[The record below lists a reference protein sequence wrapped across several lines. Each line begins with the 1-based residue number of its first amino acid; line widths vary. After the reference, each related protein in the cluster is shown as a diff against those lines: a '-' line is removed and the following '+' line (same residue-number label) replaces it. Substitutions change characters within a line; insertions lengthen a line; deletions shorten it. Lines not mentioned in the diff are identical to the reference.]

1 MNSKKRTVIFTAL
14 VPSLLFIIFVIF
26 IVFYTEKVQKDNSWE
41 FSSPDSEI
49 LYSTLN
55 ENAVNLNTVD
65 FGTLSHVRG
74 VGISL
79 AHNIIDYREAVGGF
93 SSVSEL
99 MNVNGIDKELY
110 DSIKEYFYI
119 GDYDLSSDDAPTL
132 PVYAKININT
142 ATVRELMRLDGIGEQ
157 LARAIVEYRSEKGDF
172 VSINEIKEV
181 SGISEKLFKSISG
194 FITV

>member
-14 VPSLLFIIFVIF
+14 VPSLLFIIFVVF
-26 IVFYTEKVQKDNSWE
+26 IVFYTDKVQKDNSWE

-93 SSVSEL
+93 TSVSEL
-99 MNVNGIDKELY
+99 MNVTGIDKELY

-119 GDYDLSSDDAPTL
+119 GDYDLSSYDAPTL

-157 LARAIVEYRSEKGDF
+157 LARAIVEYRSENGDF

-181 SGISEKLFKSISG
+181 SGISEKLFESISG

>member
-1 MNSKKRTVIFTAL
+1 MNSKKRTVFFTAL

-157 LARAIVEYRSEKGDF
+157 LARAIVEYRREKGDF

-181 SGISEKLFKSISG
+181 SGISEKLFESISG

>member
-26 IVFYTEKVQKDNSWE
+26 IVIYTDKVQKDNSWE
-41 FSSPDSEI
+41 FSSPDSQI
-49 LYSTLN
+49 LYSTVN

-65 FGTLSHVRG
+65 FGTLSHIRG

-93 SSVSEL
+93 ASVSEL
-99 MNVNGIDKELY
+99 MNVTGIDKEVY

-119 GDYDLSSDDAPTL
+119 GDYVLPSDDAPTL
-132 PVYAKININT
+132 PAYAKININT
-142 ATVRELMRLDGIGEQ
+142 ATVREFMRLDGIGEK
-157 LARAIVEYRSEKGDF
+157 LARAIVEYRAENGEF
-172 VSINEIKEV
+172 VSINELKEI
-181 SGISEKLFKSISG
+181 SGISDKLFESISG